1 MSTVSAWLDRYVST
15 RALEMAAGADPDGP
29 EMSALLDAF
38 SSDGRYVDMPSGGSW
53 QGREQLREMFV
64 LNYQW
69 ANDQALTFT
78 RRLVDGRDYV
88 LEGKARGTNGTAV
101 GERGRPYVLEFI
113 CIGSFD
119 DDGRVQE
126 QRDYWDV
133 KSWLLQIGAEDAT

>member
-1 MSTVSAWLDRYVST
+1 MQCFEQGDGVGGTWYWNRYPGARST
-15 RALEMAAGADPDGP
+15 RRARSTGT
-29 EMSALLDAF
+29 
-38 SSDGRYVDMPSGGSW
+38 PSP
-53 QGREQLREMFV
+53 M
-64 LNYQW
+64 
-69 ANDQALTFT
+69 TC
-78 RRLVDGRDYV
+78 RLVDGRDYV

-133 KSWLLQIGAEDAT
+133 KSWLLQIGADEAI